1 MIILE
6 AKTSELSS
14 GWQLVGVFIL
24 FLFILGAT
32 YLTTKIVGGVK
43 LNQMKSSN
51 FHVIETYRITQNKFL
66 QLVKV
71 GTRYIVLSIS
81 KDNINFII
89 ELQEDEILHLDQM
102 GKSKESFSTIIS
114 KLTNRQNNPNFPKD
128 TYNFESTKDTF
139 YHSAGNEADDRK
151 NN

>member
-1 MIILE
+1 MIILTT
-6 AKTSELSS
+6 KTSELSS

-43 LNQMKSSN
+43 LNQMKNSN

-71 GTRYIVLSIS
+71 GTRYIVLSVS
-81 KDNINFII
+81 KDNVNFIT
-89 ELQEDEILHLDQM
+89 ELQEDEILHLEQM
-102 GKSKESFSTIIS
+102 SKSKENFSAIMS
-114 KLTNRQNNPNFPKD
+114 KLTNRQDNFNSRNNLHNLESQKD
-128 TYNFESTKDTF
+128 TIF
-139 YHSAGNEADDRK
+139 HSAGNEADDNK

>member
-1 MIILE
+1 MILLTTR
-6 AKTSELSS
+6 TSELSS

-32 YLTTKIVGGVK
+32 FLTTKIVGGVK
-43 LNQMKSSN
+43 FNQMKNSN
-51 FHVIETYRITQNKFL
+51 FHVIETYRITQNKYL

-81 KDNINFII
+81 KDNVNFIT
-89 ELQEDEILHLDQM
+89 ELQEDEILQLEQM
-102 GKSKESFSTIIS
+102 SKSKENFSAILS
-114 KLTNRQNNPNFPKD
+114 KLTNRQDNFGTPKNVH
-128 TYNFESTKDTF
+128 NFESQKDIF
-139 YHSAGNEADDRK
+139 FQSAGNEADDNK